1 MMKMNK
7 VVSILSIGAVAVA
20 FAACHNSEQT
30 FPDFDGGTTAY
41 FAYQYPIRTLI
52 LGNVETYDNT
62 SDNEGR
68 FTIYGTFGG
77 SYDGVDAKIPV
88 KVDESLTD
96 NLYFEDGT
104 KVKAMPQDYYEL
116 SGEELDYG
124 GGFRGGVEV
133 KLNEKFFNDPLAVK
147 NTYVIPVV
155 MGDNFSGVDQINRG
169 KPMIDGSSPMRQDET
184 KWDNLPKDF
193 VMFCV
198 NYINE
203 YTATYLR
210 RGVDNFDKLKYK
222 DVTETVTGD
231 DMCIVVHA
239 EAKKEQ
245 VWDNQFWIDA
255 VDPFEEKQTITITM
269 DVKATKEAKAT
280 SQVHEAPGSYKG
292 GGFGD
297 VNFTT
302 EWNTITLKGT
312 IASGQAGGHSIAL
325 NLSEFADANDYYFDN
340 ISVKVNDIEK
350 IANIR
355 CDNVPNS
362 NFYSKTYSAGAP
374 GANTYESTGKT
385 QTITTTYQVP
395 DGYGKVTENRHCG
408 EFVENG
414 EVVYTTSESRNQIL
428 LPIATTE
435 VAGVPTSCE
444 LLLTFD
450 GDNCTIVSNNEAICK
465 ASGSG
470 QYVKN
475 GAPKAWGNKDR
486 DVLYLDYT
494 IDFVQDDVHYAT
506 KDTLVWRD
514 RGAAAGIQ
522 TFKPVYKED

>member
-1 MMKMNK
+1 MNK
-7 VVSILSIGAVAVA
+7 IVSILSVGVVALA

-41 FAYQYPIRTLI
+41 FAYQYPIRTMI

-68 FTIYGTFGG
+68 FTIYSTFGG
-77 SYDGVDAKIPV
+77 SYEGVNAKIDV
-88 KVDESLTD
+88 KVDESLTEG
-96 NLYFEDGT
+96 LYFEDGT
-104 KVKAMPQDYYEL
+104 KVKPMPSDYYTV
-116 SGEELDYG
+116 SGDVLDYG
-124 GGFRGGVEV
+124 GGFRGGVEIQ
-133 KLNEKFFNDPLAVK
+133 LNEKFFNDPLSVK
-147 NTYVIPVV
+147 NTYVIPMV
-155 MGDNFSGVDQINRG
+155 MGENFSGVDHINRG
-169 KPMIDGSSPMRQDET
+169 TPMVDGSSPKRQDET
-184 KWDNLPKDF
+184 KWDKLPKDF
-193 VMFCV
+193 TMFCV

-255 VDPFEEKQTITITM
+255 VDPFEEKQTISITM
-269 DVKATKEAKAT
+269 DVKATKAAKAT
-280 SQVHEAPGSYKG
+280 TQVHEAPGSYKG

-302 EWNTITLKGT
+302 EWTTVNLKGT

-325 NLSEFADANDYYFDN
+325 NLSEFAEANDYYFDN

-355 CDNVPNS
+355 CDNVPNA
-362 NFYSKTYSAGAP
+362 NFYSKTYTAGAP
-374 GANTYESTGKT
+374 GANTYEPTGKT
-385 QTITTTYQVP
+385 QTITNTYQVP

-408 EFVENG
+408 EFVEKG
-414 EVVYTTSESRNQIL
+414 EVVYTTSKSRNQVV

-435 VAGVPTSCE
+435 VGGVPTSCE

-450 GDNCTIVSNNEAICK
+450 GDNCTIVSNDESICV

-470 QYVKN
+470 KYVKD

-494 IDFVQDDVHYAT
+494 IDFNKDVHYAT

-514 RGAAAGIQ
+514 RGSAASIQ

>member
-1 MMKMNK
+1 MKMNK
-7 VVSILSIGAVAVA
+7 IVSVLSIGAVAVA

-77 SYDGVDAKIPV
+77 SYDGINAKIDV
-88 KVDESLTD
+88 KIDESLTD
-96 NLYFEDGT
+96 GLYFEDGT
-104 KVKAMPQDYYEL
+104 KVTPMPKDYYTV
-116 SGEELDYG
+116 SGDVLDYA
-124 GGFRGGVEV
+124 GGFRGGVEIQ
-133 KLNEKFFNDPLAVK
+133 LNEKFFNDPLAVSNK
-147 NTYVIPVV
+147 YVIPMV
-155 MGDNFSGVDQINRG
+155 MGENFSGVDHINRG
-169 KPMIDGSSPMRQDET
+169 NPMVDGSSPLRQDAN
-184 KWDNLPKDF
+184 KWDKQPKDYTIF
-193 VMFCV
+193 SV

-210 RGVDNFDKLKYK
+210 RGTDNFDKLKYK

-255 VDPFEEKQTITITM
+255 VDPFEEKQSITITM
-269 DVKATKEAKAT
+269 DVKATTEAKAT
-280 SQVHEAPGSYKG
+280 TQVHEAPGSYKG

-302 EWNTITLKGT
+302 EWKTVTLSGT

-350 IANIR
+350 IANVR
-355 CDNVPNS
+355 CDDVPNA

-374 GANTYESTGKT
+374 GANTYEPTGKK

-395 DGYGKVTENRHCG
+395 DGYGKVTESRHG
-408 EFVENG
+408 KFIEED
-414 EVVYTTSESRNQIL
+414 EVVYTTSKSRNQVI

-435 VAGVPTSCE
+435 IAAVPTACE
-444 LLLTFD
+444 LVLTFN
-450 GDNCTIVSNNEAICK
+450 GDDCTIASNDETICK
-465 ASGSG
+465 ASGTG
-470 QYVKN
+470 KYVKN
-475 GAPKAWGNKDR
+475 GAPLAWGNKDR
-486 DVLYLDYT
+486 DILYLDYT
-494 IDFVQDDVHYAT
+494 IDFKQDDVHYAT

-514 RGAAAGIQ
+514 RGSAASIQ
-522 TFKPVYKED
+522 TYKPVYKEE